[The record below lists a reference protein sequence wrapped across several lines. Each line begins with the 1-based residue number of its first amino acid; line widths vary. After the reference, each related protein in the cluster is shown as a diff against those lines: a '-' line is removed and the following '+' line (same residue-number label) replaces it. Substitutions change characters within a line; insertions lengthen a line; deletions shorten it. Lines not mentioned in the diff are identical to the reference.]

1 MSEWQHINS
10 STEARPIMRYRADI
24 TAIDVILHS
33 LGGLADTMAMHIDLK
48 SRCWISLINASL
60 PQLAALR
67 QQVPPVSDF
76 YREEQQQGGQLLVS
90 VNTNAFQRQRD
101 AAALVIADLKAA
113 LRGIRTELDV
123 WHAQEYGKITL
134 PGEDPQGH
142 DDMSES
148 WKYIERMIWNTYT
161 GSYATLMNE
170 GAPAASAINSST
182 PPSSHITQM
191 THMLHTLQTMQP
203 KKNY

>member
-10 STEARPIMRYRADI
+10 SEEGRRVMRYRADI
-24 TAIDVILHS
+24 IALDVILKS

-48 SRCWISLINASL
+48 SRCWIALINASL

-90 VNTNAFQRQRD
+90 VNPTAFQHQR
-101 AAALVIADLKAA
+101 AAAARVIADLKAA
-113 LRGIRTELDV
+113 LRDIRTQLDV
-123 WHAQEYGKITL
+123 WHAHEYGNITL
-134 PGEDPQGH
+134 PGEDPEGH
-142 DDMSES
+142 DDMSET
-148 WKYIERMIWNTYT
+148 WKYIECMIWNSYT

-170 GAPAASAINSST
+170 RLPDASAVNSNEPTT
-182 PPSSHITQM
+182 PPTQQSSMHR
-191 THMLHTLQTMQP
+191 LLQQLLRVT
-203 KKNY
+203 

>member
-24 TAIDVILHS
+24 TAIDVMLHS

-67 QQVPPVSDF
+67 QQLPPVSDI
-76 YREEQQQGGQLLVS
+76 YQEKQQQGGQLLVS
-90 VNTNAFQRQRD
+90 VNTTAFQRQRD
-101 AAALVIADLKAA
+101 AAARVIADLKAA
-113 LRGIRTELDV
+113 LRAMRIQLDV
-123 WHAQEYGKITL
+123 WHAQEYGNITL

-161 GSYATLMNE
+161 GSHATLMNE
-170 GAPAASAINSST
+170 RLPDTSAVSSNGATT
-182 PPSSHITQM
+182 PPTQQSSM
-191 THMLHTLQTMQP
+191 DRLLQQLLRLT
-203 KKNY
+203 